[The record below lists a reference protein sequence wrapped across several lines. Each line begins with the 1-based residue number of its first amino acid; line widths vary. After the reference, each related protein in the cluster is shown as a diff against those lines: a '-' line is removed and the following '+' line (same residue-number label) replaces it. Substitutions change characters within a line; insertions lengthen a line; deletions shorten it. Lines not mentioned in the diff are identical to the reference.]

1 MKKPK
6 RRTSEIV
13 METGEHAAG
22 QPALQHQVVFMGT
35 PDFASGILEA
45 LIQSEYH
52 VRAVFTQ
59 PDRPK
64 GRGKG
69 VQFSSVKETAMRH
82 GIEVYQPVKIRQEEN
97 VELLRRLH
105 PDFIVVA
112 AFGQIIPQAILDI
125 PAYGCLNVH
134 ASLLPAWRGAAPI
147 QWSIISG
154 DSETG
159 VTIMKMNAGLD
170 TGDIISQEAVRIRK
184 DETGGSLFDR
194 LMPVGA
200 ELLLRTMR
208 EIEAG
213 RAVPRPQPEKSTTP
227 YASMLTKKSGLVD
240 WTRRADEIERMIRGL
255 SPWPSAYTF
264 EHGKMLKIWRAEVVR
279 PATDGE
285 AVSGREQEKMNPE
298 AVQEL
303 CVHKQDTVQQ
313 AVLDSRDADA
323 NSVGAGTIVRV
334 TKTELVVQT
343 GCGLLSLLELQPE
356 GKKRM
361 AVDAFLRG
369 YRQSEGERLG
379 R

>member
-1 MKKPK
+1 MKKTK
-6 RRTSEIV
+6 MRTSEN
-13 METGEHAAG
+13 METGEHSAG
-22 QPALQHQVVFMGT
+22 KPAPQRQVVFMGT

-52 VRAVFTQ
+52 VMAVFTQ

-69 VQFSSVKETAMRH
+69 VQFSPVKETAMRH
-82 GIEVYQPVKIRQEEN
+82 GIEVFQPVRIRQEEN
-97 VELLRRLH
+97 VELLRRLR

-125 PAYGCLNVH
+125 PPYGCLNVH

-154 DSETG
+154 DTKTG

-170 TGDIISQEAVRIRK
+170 TGDIISQEAVRIRE

-213 RAVPRPQPEKSTTP
+213 RAVLKPQPEKSTTP

-240 WTRRADEIERMIRGL
+240 WTKRADEIERMIRGL

-264 EHGKMLKIWRAEVVR
+264 EHGKMLKIWKAEVVR
-279 PATDGE
+279 PVSDVE
-285 AVSGREQEKMNPE
+285 AASDREQENLHPAAGQKLYAQGKD
-298 AVQEL
+298 AVQEAAWDG
-303 CVHKQDTVQQ
+303 K
-313 AVLDSRDADA
+313 DAA
-323 NSVGAGTIVRV
+323 PNGAGAGTIVRV

-343 GCGLLSLLELQPE
+343 GYGQLSLLELQPE

-379 R
+379 Y